1 MTAESRW
8 GRAGA
13 VAGAVLLVDQVTKAL
28 VSNSIALGERRHL
41 LPGVV
46 TLVHAENS
54 GVAFSLFTGSE
65 AGVVVLTI
73 VIVGCVL
80 AYFATHLNQ
89 RLMWLASGMIVGGA
103 LGNLTDRIRAGAV
116 TDFIKLPAWP
126 AFNLADASITLGVL
140 VLILI
145 LGRGGVAARTA

>member
-1 MTAESRW
+1 VTAESRW
-8 GRAGA
+8 RRAGA
-13 VAGAVLLVDQVTKAL
+13 VAAVVLLVDQVTKAI
-28 VSNSIALGERRHL
+28 VSSSIAPGERRHL
-41 LPGVV
+41 LPGV

-80 AYFATHLNQ
+80 AYFATHLRQ

-103 LGNLTDRIRAGAV
+103 IGNLTDRIRAGAV

-140 VLILI
+140 LLILI

>member
-1 MTAESRW
+1 MSAESRW
-8 GRAGA
+8 RRAGA
-13 VAGAVLLVDQVTKAL
+13 VAAVVLLVDQVTKAI
-28 VSNSIALGERRHL
+28 VSSSIALGDSRHL
-41 LPGVV
+41 LPGV

-80 AYFATHLNQ
+80 AYFATHLRQ

-103 LGNLTDRIRAGAV
+103 IGNLTDRIRAGAV

>member
-1 MTAESRW
+1 VTADPRW
-8 GRAGA
+8 VRAGT
-13 VAGAVLLVDQVTKAL
+13 VAGVVIAADQVTKAL
-28 VSNSIALGERRHL
+28 VSSSIAPGDSRHL
-41 LPGVV
+41 FAGI

-65 AGVVVLTI
+65 AAVVVLTV

-80 AYFATHLNQ
+80 AYFATHLGQ

-103 LGNLTDRIRAGAV
+103 IGNLADRVRAGAV

-126 AFNLADASITLGVL
+126 AFNLADASITLGVI

>member
-1 MTAESRW
+1 VTAESRW
-8 GRAGA
+8 RRAGA
-13 VAGAVLLVDQVTKAL
+13 VAAVVLLVDQVTKAI
-28 VSNSIALGERRHL
+28 VSSSIALGDSRHL
-41 LPGVV
+41 LPGV

-80 AYFATHLNQ
+80 AYFATHLRQ

-103 LGNLTDRIRAGAV
+103 IGNLTDRIRAGAV

>member
-1 MTAESRW
+1 VTAESRW

-13 VAGAVLLVDQVTKAL
+13 VAAVVLLVDQVTKAL
-28 VSNSIALGERRHL
+28 VSNSIALGDSRHL
-41 LPGVV
+41 LPGV

-80 AYFATHLNQ
+80 VYFATHVKQ

-103 LGNLTDRIRAGAV
+103 LGNLADRIRAGAV
-116 TDFIKLPAWP
+116 TDFIKLPSWP

-145 LGRGGVAARTA
+145 VGRGGVAARTA

>member
-1 MTAESRW
+1 VSAESRW
-8 GRAGA
+8 RRAGA
-13 VAGAVLLVDQVTKAL
+13 VAAVVLLVDQVTKAI
-28 VSNSIALGERRHL
+28 VSSSIALGDSRHL
-41 LPGVV
+41 LPGV

-80 AYFATHLNQ
+80 AYFATHLRQ

-103 LGNLTDRIRAGAV
+103 IGNLTDRIRAGAV

>member
-1 MTAESRW
+1 VTAESRW
-8 GRAGA
+8 RRACA
-13 VAGAVLLVDQVTKAL
+13 VAALVLLVDQVTKAL
-28 VSNSIALGERRHL
+28 VSSSIAVGDSRHL
-41 LPGVV
+41 FPGV

-73 VIVGCVL
+73 VIVACVL
-80 AYFATHLNQ
+80 AYFASHLRQ

-103 LGNLTDRIRAGAV
+103 LGNLTDRVRAGAV